1 MTFTLKEER
10 VSIKIRAYANRR
22 EQGVILM
29 PTFPYNFFSIEQLVH
44 KLLKKITRFLVSFI
58 KILVLLKTCS
68 KKTIFCH

>member
-1 MTFTLKEER
+1 MTFALREER

-44 KLLKKITRFLVSFI
+44 KLLRKNYQ
-58 KILVLLKTCS
+58 
-68 KKTIFCH
+68 IFS